1 MTRLT
6 RVTLNRIKQL
16 PRVATVWEGDRR
28 SVGGLIDEDPSLR
41 QRGTEASDCILWIDS
56 GQGAVRGLTIV
67 PADSGYEPIVRTLL
81 QAIESPQGGLNPAR
95 PKKIVVRDREI
106 QFYLRGILQDL
117 DIAIDYAPELPMID
131 HLFDALQHPG
141 GISEAELPPRYSEAL
156 IDTAMDIWDL
166 SPWNSLNEQQILA
179 IELNAWD
186 VDTLYVSMLGMAGV
200 EYGLLMYRSLESLKQ
215 FRERVLQGQNSPK
228 QMQEAFLEQ
237 DCLFLNFELY
247 DDPTYS
253 SQGQPVAWLANAP
266 EAVQPD
272 FGSIHPLEGLRSCLA
287 DEEAMTFL
295 VAMEAVKR
303 FFTKHHHRLERSPF
317 PALQGNYRIP
327 NPASAN
333 GSKTLNVTVKTLPD
347 VTAELLAETEQALD
361 DTDPPLS
368 QFPAQFPVLRDDYVP
383 EGSLIVLTQFQRDW
397 LDRLQNAS
405 TVTYQASTRQL
416 PPDLNTLPVVLIQTS
431 RPKGKA
437 LIENLQQAQG
447 VQSVCFNPGN
457 DPFSGLG
464 FELGLLQTGDD
475 ELHLFAEYETNSITD
490 RQLLER
496 WQAWQQD
503 SSGFC
508 GVVIAGGVTGNAK
521 GNPGLKDIIGVFE
534 THYRSSNDLN
544 LPPLLLQYM
553 ADLDAD

>member
-41 QRGTEASDCILWIDS
+41 QRGTEASDCILWVDS

-81 QAIESPQGGLNPAR
+81 QAIESPQGSLSPAR

-106 QFYLRGILQDL
+106 QFYLRGVLQDL

-141 GISEAELPPRYSEAL
+141 GISEAELPPRYSEAM
-156 IDTAMDIWDL
+156 IDKAMDIWDL

-186 VDTLYVSMLGMAGV
+186 VETLYVSMLGMAGV

-215 FRERVLQGQNSPK
+215 FRERVLQGESSPK

-247 DDPTYS
+247 DDPTFS
-253 SQGQPVAWLANAP
+253 DRGRPAAWLASAP

-303 FFTKHHHRLERSPF
+303 FFAKYRNQLERP
-317 PALQGNYRIP
+317 PYQALKGSYRIP
-327 NPASAN
+327 NPSSSN
-333 GSKTLNVTVKTLPD
+333 GSKTLNVTVQTLPD

-361 DTDPPLS
+361 STAPSLN
-368 QFPAQFPVLRDDYVP
+368 QFPVLRDDYVP
-383 EGSLIVLTQFQRDW
+383 EGSLIVLTQFQRTW
-397 LDRLQNAS
+397 LDRLHKTPS
-405 TVTYQASTRQL
+405 IIYQGATQKL
-416 PPDLNTLPVVLIQTS
+416 PSGIETLPVVLIQTS

-437 LIENLQQAQG
+437 LVENLQQAQG
-447 VQSVCFNPGN
+447 VQSVCFNPGS

-464 FELGLLQTGDD
+464 FALGLLQTGDD
-475 ELHLFAEYETNSITD
+475 ELHLFAEYETNSSTD
-490 RQLLER
+490 RNLLER
-496 WQAWQQD
+496 WQTWQEV

-534 THYRSSNDLN
+534 TYHRTPEELN

-553 ADLDAD
+553 ADLDQD